1 MSLCPLDFHSLP
13 GTGSDIWTI
22 WSGSPVAGTF
32 MEVLPYD
39 FPLTLVFST
48 SELSYRFIPAYA
60 QPAPSSQSL
69 TIPNVC
75 SVQWNADFM
84 GS

>member
-13 GTGSDIWTI
+13 GTGSDLWTT

-32 MEVLPYD
+32 MEVLPCD
-39 FPLTLVFST
+39 FPLTRVFSS
-48 SELSYRFIPAYA
+48 SELSRRFIPACA
-60 QPAPSSQSL
+60 QPASSCQSP

-75 SVQWNADFM
+75 SVQWNADVM